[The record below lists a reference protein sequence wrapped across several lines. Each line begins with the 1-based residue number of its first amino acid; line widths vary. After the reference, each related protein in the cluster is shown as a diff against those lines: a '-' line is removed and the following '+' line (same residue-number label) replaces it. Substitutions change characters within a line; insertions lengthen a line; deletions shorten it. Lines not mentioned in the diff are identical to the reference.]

1 MDTLDVR
8 GVPDKHI
15 PWLRRLVEGVRKQ
28 AERPNKDSKNA
39 VFATHD
45 SDVIGGEFKR
55 ANAYE

>member
-1 MDTLDVR
+1 MEMLDVR
-8 GVPDKHI
+8 DLPDTQVQ
-15 PWLRRLVEGVRKQ
+15 WLQRVVEGLRRQ
-28 AERPNKDSKNA
+28 RPQEKKRSEHI

>member
-1 MDTLDVR
+1 MEALDVR
-8 GVPDKHI
+8 DLPDAQVQ
-15 PWLRRLVEGVRKQ
+15 WLQRVVEGLRGQRRQEKKRSEQ
-28 AERPNKDSKNA
+28 I